1 MFTMSAMASEFLPA
15 DEPLSAQDM
24 EELEAVE
31 MCNEQ
36 LAELEARE
44 MEDLEVRGSCLAIS
58 EMVERRMLEQ
68 LLDLNV
74 SDSLGEHSIAPRNA
88 MHDKQHVS
96 SKYFSAQRNARAMH
110 KTYGRRKI

>member
-1 MFTMSAMASEFLPA
+1 MLNGVLTII
-15 DEPLSAQDM
+15 LSVK
-24 EELEAVE
+24 AVA

-36 LAELEARE
+36 QLTERE
-44 MEDLEVRGSCLAIS
+44 MEDLEARGSCLAVS

-68 LLDLNV
+68 LLDINV
-74 SDSLGEHSIAPRNA
+74 SDSLCEHSISPRNA